1 MLNAAFKDRGL
12 LVESQVQQV
21 DGSRQKE
28 TFWELSEVSELEY
41 VSLSPWVV
49 VVLVTTQFSRS
60 TLRVSSSVGLG
71 GV

>member
-12 LVESQVQQV
+12 LVESQVQRV

-28 TFWELSEVSELEY
+28 TFWELSEVWELEY
-41 VSLSPWVV
+41 ISLSPRVV
-49 VVLVTTQFSRS
+49 VVLVTTQFSHS

>member
-41 VSLSPWVV
+41 ISLSPWVV
-49 VVLVTTQFSRS
+49 VVLVTTQFSHS

>member
-49 VVLVTTQFSRS
+49 VVLVTTQFSCS

>member
-41 VSLSPWVV
+41 ISLSPWVV
-49 VVLVTTQFSRS
+49 VVLVTT
-60 TLRVSSSVGLG
+60 
-71 GV
+71 